1 MSNKNDNKKDGF
13 IMDKGTE
20 LKAEDLNGVSGGFL
34 LSSIGG
40 GWPEEAESAMNNDRV
55 YDGPVEV
62 TEDDVPRVDGRPY
75 CPKGLKS

>member
-1 MSNKNDNKKDGF
+1 MSNKNENKKDGF

-20 LKAEDLNGVSGGFL
+20 LNAEELKDVSGGLL
-34 LSSIGG
+34 LSCVGG
-40 GWPEEAESAMNNDRV
+40 GWPEEAESAMNNDLV

-62 TEDDVPRVDGRPY
+62 TEDDVPRVDGRPF

>member
-1 MSNKNDNKKDGF
+1 MSNKNENKKDGF

-20 LKAEDLNGVSGGFL
+20 LNAEELKDVSGGFL